1 MPKATRPSLPTSLT
15 DFALPASSS
24 TALASPSPL
33 DDIPPLLQRFRRPS
47 LLSTKGGYFSDG
59 RLHSPLASSFTLHP
73 PTRRRLNQNAMQED
87 GESDKE
93 RMLTDSSP
101 SSSSENTTP
110 PLGGP
115 EGSEGETRH
124 PRKKLKHPATPPRKS
139 STGTETQD
147 FPARNHHRRLSF
159 PVKQPRILRIRAES
173 RPLESEVQSEAAF
186 QRLVASCSEL
196 PTQPRTPRNAHDRGR
211 YPEEAGHEEDTQH
224 EPESDDEDEGEDPT
238 FTFVPRGSEPIN
250 INKPFTPSGSVAGS
264 IAGSINGDD
273 ISICGSPGT
282 VAMDIDIPMASPSFT
297 NTSQWRYTPP
307 PTSSAVRSNKRKF
320 SVDDRFDPYP
330 SSAKRRAVS
339 PSMSH
344 LREHGNIGSPLSTRP
359 STRLPIAIPIS
370 IPASTVSSAASSPT
384 IAGSFASSYPRPMS
398 ITSSPT
404 LRATMG
410 LASPILRPFPR
421 SKPLEGDEREIE
433 GAGEAVGG
441 LTLS

>member
-159 PVKQPRILRIRAES
+159 PVSCILH
-173 RPLESEVQSEAAF
+173 PPDL
-186 QRLVASCSEL
+186 CS
-196 PTQPRTPRNAHDRGR
+196 
-211 YPEEAGHEEDTQH
+211 
-224 EPESDDEDEGEDPT
+224 
-238 FTFVPRGSEPIN
+238 
-250 INKPFTPSGSVAGS
+250 
-264 IAGSINGDD
+264 
-273 ISICGSPGT
+273 
-282 VAMDIDIPMASPSFT
+282 MDVNS
-297 NTSQWRYTPP
+297 
-307 PTSSAVRSNKRKF
+307 
-320 SVDDRFDPYP
+320 
-330 SSAKRRAVS
+330 
-339 PSMSH
+339 
-344 LREHGNIGSPLSTRP
+344 
-359 STRLPIAIPIS
+359 
-370 IPASTVSSAASSPT
+370 
-384 IAGSFASSYPRPMS
+384 
-398 ITSSPT
+398 
-404 LRATMG
+404 
-410 LASPILRPFPR
+410 
-421 SKPLEGDEREIE
+421 
-433 GAGEAVGG
+433 
-441 LTLS
+441 